1 MTSPNILIVEDNKT
15 LRRLLEY
22 RLGKRFDVRVAENGE
37 RALAAID
44 ERAPDLI
51 VSDIMMPVMDG
62 FALLAAL
69 RASPATE
76 TIPFIFLT
84 AKTDDLSR
92 QKGLK
97 KGVDDYMT
105 KPFDIEHLIDRV
117 TQILQ
122 RSQVYQS
129 KLNAKIGRDFSDRL
143 LPREMPA
150 EPGYRTLFFSRP
162 KEDGG
167 GDLFDWTRA
176 DDGSYLFTVGDI
188 MGKGLQAKFY
198 AFSFLS
204 YIRSTIHA
212 MLKTTVSPAVL
223 MKRVNEMLIQ
233 DAVLEETF
241 ASLLLMRWEPATNR
255 VVYANA
261 GHCRPILATPDGP
274 GMVEYSDLILG
285 LDPQTEYVDHSFD
298 RPARLGAA
306 VLHGRPQRA
315 GHAQPGHVRRGRRR
329 DGRPGRARD
338 SDAPV
343 HTLLSWLL
351 RRCQKPHFDD
361 DVLVFWLQREAEAAG
376 ARRGLARGPQ
386 FGFTRARRRR
396 EVEKAQRR
404 LGEALGHA
412 LERVARLGRES
423 PQGRAGCRAIPSRP
437 SRWS

>member
-1 MTSPNILIVEDNKT
+1 MTQPNILVVEDNKT

-22 RLGKRFDVRVAENGE
+22 RLSKRFEVRTAENGE
-37 RALAAID
+37 RALAAVE
-44 ERAPDLI
+44 ERLPDLI

-76 TIPFIFLT
+76 AIPFIFLT

-105 KPFDIEHLIDRV
+105 KPFDVDHLIDRV
-117 TQILQ
+117 TQIVQ
-122 RSQVYQS
+122 RSQVYQTR
-129 KLNAKIGRDFSDRL
+129 LNAKIGRDFSDRL

-176 DDGSYLFTVGDI
+176 PDGSYLFTVGDI

-212 MLKTTVSPAVL
+212 MLHTTVSPAEL
-223 MKRVNEMLIQ
+223 MKRVNEMLITDQ
-233 DAVLEETF
+233 VLEETF
-241 ASLLLMRWEPATNR
+241 ASLLLLRWEPATNR

-274 GMVEYSDLILG
+274 GIVEYSDLILG
-285 LDPQTEYVDHSFD
+285 LDPQTEYVDHSFTLPPGSALLCYTD
-298 RPARLGAA
+298 GLNEQTLRNGNMFGEPGVAMAA
-306 VLHGRPQRA
+306 QAALETDV
-315 GHAQPGHVRRGRRR
+315 
-329 DGRPGRARD
+329 
-338 SDAPV
+338 PV

-351 RRCQKPHFDD
+351 RRSEKPHFDD

-376 ARRGLARGPQ
+376 R
-386 FGFTRARRRR
+386 
-396 EVEKAQRR
+396 KA
-404 LGEALGHA
+404 A
-412 LERVARLGRES
+412 
-423 PQGRAGCRAIPSRP
+423 
-437 SRWS
+437 

>member
-22 RLGKRFDVRVAENGE
+22 RLGKRFEVRVAENGE
-37 RALAAID
+37 RALEAIA

-69 RASPATE
+69 RASAATE

-129 KLNAKIGRDFSDRL
+129 KLTAKIGRDFSDRL
-143 LPREMPA
+143 LPREMPS
-150 EPGYRTLFFSRP
+150 EPGYRTLFFSCP

-223 MKRVNEMLIQ
+223 MTRVNEMLIQ

-285 LDPQTEYVDHSFD
+285 LDPQTEYVAHSFIVPPGSALLCYTD
-298 RPARLGAA
+298 GLNEQVMRNHAMFGEGGVAMAA
-306 VLHGRPQRA
+306 QAALA
-315 GHAQPGHVRRGRRR
+315 T
-329 DGRPGRARD
+329 
-338 SDAPV
+338 DAPV

-351 RRCQKPHFDD
+351 RRSEKPHFDD
-361 DVLVFWLQREAEAAG
+361 DVLVFWLQREAEAA
-376 ARRGLARGPQ
+376 
-386 FGFTRARRRR
+386 
-396 EVEKAQRR
+396 
-404 LGEALGHA
+404 
-412 LERVARLGRES
+412 
-423 PQGRAGCRAIPSRP
+423 SRTAA
-437 SRWS
+437 